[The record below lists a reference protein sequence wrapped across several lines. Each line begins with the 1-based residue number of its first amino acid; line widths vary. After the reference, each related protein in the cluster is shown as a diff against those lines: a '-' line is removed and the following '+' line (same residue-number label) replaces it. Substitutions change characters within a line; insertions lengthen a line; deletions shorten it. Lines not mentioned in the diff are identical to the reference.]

1 MYFICNT
8 IVIYLHQRSITMKK
22 ALLVASASLVLLSG
36 CATPTVVQS
45 KQISDNQLSC
55 AQLKTQ
61 ISEAKEFEEKARKE
75 RRVTGKNVAAAVL
88 FWPALLGT
96 YSNTEEAINAAKDRQ
111 DHLISIYNA
120 KNCR

>member
-1 MYFICNT
+1 MFMSAIRLKFGCIAVAST
-8 IVIYLHQRSITMKK
+8 
-22 ALLVASASLVLLSG
+22 LLVA

-45 KQISDNQLSC
+45 TKPNDHNLSC
-55 AQLKTQ
+55 SQLQAEIAEAQ
-61 ISEAKEFEEKARKE
+61 EFEKKARDE
-75 RRVTGKNVAAAVL
+75 RKVTGKNVAAAVL

-111 DHLISIYNA
+111 NNLTKIYQQ

>member
-1 MYFICNT
+1 
-8 IVIYLHQRSITMKK
+8 MKK
-22 ALLVASASLVLLSG
+22 VILVISASLVLLSG

-45 KQISDNQLSC
+45 KQVTDNQLSC
-55 AQLKTQ
+55 AQIKSQ
-61 ISEAKEFEEKARKE
+61 IAEAKEFEEKARKE

-111 DHLISIYNA
+111 EHLVNLYNA
-120 KNCR
+120 KRCH